1 MFKRLLFLLLLPML
15 AGATMSATDSLHP
28 DVVSSSLIKDGA
40 TVFFRP
46 FYGSP
51 VGSSDSEC
59 QSSEMFLNGS
69 STAGSSMQA
78 VTGDHNNPSV
88 PMYWTL
94 KEVETASDGTPIYTL
109 KNPKYNLYLSSTADN
124 CTMVEEAS
132 AGRYK
137 IIPGTSTT
145 FSKTTEC
152 EDTYD
157 MTYYVYFLDADTNN
171 GIGINASTR
180 RGSGPFS
187 PEIVSNS
194 SIADNGNAYY
204 TVLAPTV
211 DISEATE
218 PDANYMADML
228 IYIKPCANGKP
239 FLSVR
244 VTGFDS
250 ETSTCKY
257 SAYATAESYLEAS
270 MWKLILSETAEDGT
284 RYYKIYNPATDRYVN
299 SSTSNSA
306 LVTEEDAGLFKLGVT
321 NGHTT
326 FTFKDTSTYL
336 NINGS
341 SGVLSSYTY
350 ADTNSQFVLTTVGAN
365 SASDA
370 IMTPTADKATFIVKN
385 SDRSAELTI
394 NANKSSSNV
403 VRYLEFVSG
412 NNKLGT
418 DSVAGLNAAWKF
430 IPSAVAD
437 AYYIY
442 NVQREVYLGKTS
454 ESVAFATVDLAPNE
468 YKAGLYKLVDA
479 TGTGDHFALKDT
491 ENSKYGYLTVSG
503 NSLKNVPIISDWF
516 ALAEPHD
523 MALKYLNPGQDIIFC
538 PTTMGYDGYANL
550 YSDFQTVILET
561 TDNLW
566 KGVWTLQGD
575 NRYPRKNDG
584 KNNYWLINEDGITTT
599 TNDDNTTSTTYNYVT
614 QAQYKDI
621 VYNLYNRVE
630 QYYITADAD
639 GNIGITKDQTQA
651 AEIKFSINEAD
662 SNNSVSMQIYR
673 PTKVGDGDDAT
684 YENADIS
691 QPSTLY
697 LTYDGNNLKVGA
709 QGTNSSFYLR
719 DAVNTS
725 FDAIYD
731 GAQIEL
737 YPYRMQTYNK
747 KIYVSPPNNKC
758 YRESA
763 SDTTNRGGYTVFT
776 LIKCKNT
783 DNFSPRVTTS
793 SASAPRRDASTS
805 GTNDVDLT
813 DTYYLYNELSKMYLG
828 QVWEKGHNAWDN
840 GWYIPLTSNKSEAGR
855 YKFSP
860 DAYQLDAIVAYD
872 IDTNNPGK
880 YINCSVT
887 STGGTFD
894 LVNYPLNED
903 NRLFFVDNVKTIT
916 PTVLDKFADGVLI
929 QLTPWQYLGD
939 KTLGVYNEAGGKVYL
954 NQTTTTDSNGQK
966 VTTNKV
972 TCGKTE
978 TLSNNSVSEAL
989 YTWKLVA
996 AKDAEGNVIEDVYY
1010 FVNVATGEYMSST
1023 GYAKLSNNGVMTTIA
1038 PTADGGIPEGAGR
1051 FQVIPDTE
1059 SGLYVA
1065 FKDYD
1070 SYDETTGKSRFLNN
1084 VLTDGSEVLG
1094 WQTLADNTNMSQY
1107 STTTA
1112 DITYTD
1118 PISGETSTIN
1128 AVTKKTYNF
1137 SQDWYYI
1144 NPVTFTTS
1152 MDKDVIDWV
1161 LQNIDPDHGRV
1172 VGFFDGLEN
1181 TLFPGENT
1189 STGTNYRG
1197 IIVNRIL
1204 ESSVYNE
1211 ETGLYDNTYRYEKT
1225 DQTSDNLTL
1234 EQLVSLVQYYYT
1246 ENQNRTLEAGEVAAA
1261 NEAYQKL
1268 IECISKEEYI
1278 IHPRIGRFYTIT
1290 SAFPYFKDM
1299 KLRETYY
1306 MEHHDKTQGT
1316 QKVHFHSSDWDTEVV
1331 SSFWRFDVQENKY
1344 TDDTKTKT
1352 VYDDQDAHHYF
1363 FMRAVNSRN
1372 VMRKTSPDVTADVRS
1387 ADDYM
1392 NVGLF
1397 ALRKD
1402 YSLNVYPGSVLLR
1415 SYTNNSTRSFQ
1426 ETGSFLGIWTDQ
1438 ESTNPNDGIVR
1449 EGSDSRVTPTT
1460 GRPEKNANNW
1470 YIREIKTVPVQ
1481 FAPENGYGSGEEGKA
1496 HDCDKHDERYYN
1508 TFCFPFNVKLPTAT
1522 EVESETLRAYIGVK
1536 PTENGNNVI
1545 LTELTSESDGA
1556 YEDTDGRLVIKA
1568 FHPFILTA
1576 KCDTSRLEIVYGP
1589 GEEYGLPEK
1598 RGMYTDDNWAQ
1609 ILKDYELPAT
1619 TTSTDNN
1626 TSTAVRRKD
1635 ITGDTTTTSTTETD
1649 TDWSMTSID
1658 HILPNGNEENKSNTE
1673 ISALRW
1679 SSSGMVGSITPIAVS
1694 GTDDYYALHD
1704 DNDDTVSKIEAQ
1716 DYMTAAAS
1724 DDNSSTLTWSFDS
1737 SDLHEDY
1744 GVPNGSLPGSTST
1757 YVLSANKA
1765 VLVGLTDNLD
1775 INDETPITSGVEEV
1789 TTEIVNE
1796 PGRDANGNL
1805 IYFDLYGRRVM
1816 NPAPG
1821 IYILTNGQKVVVR

>member
-1 MFKRLLFLLLLPML
+1 MV
-15 AGATMSATDSLHP
+15 AT
-28 DVVSSSLIKDGA
+28 
-40 TVFFRP
+40 
-46 FYGSP
+46 
-51 VGSSDSEC
+51 
-59 QSSEMFLNGS
+59 
-69 STAGSSMQA
+69 QA
-78 VTGDHNNPSV
+78 
-88 PMYWTL
+88 
-94 KEVETASDGTPIYTL
+94 E
-109 KNPKYNLYLSSTADN
+109 
-124 CTMVEEAS
+124 
-132 AGRYK
+132 AGRYNIK
-137 IIPGTSTT
+137 AGERT
-145 FSKTTEC
+145 FSRSGN
-152 EDTYD
+152 TYNA
-157 MTYYVYFLDADTNN
+157 TKYVYFWDVDNGTTFDANASAKSSNTAVNGWTLGYNSYFTVVVPTTDIDDATETSAIYLPNRDVYIQTNN
-171 GIGINASTR
+171 
-180 RGSGPFS
+180 
-187 PEIVSNS
+187 S
-194 SIADNGNAYY
+194 SRPY
-204 TVLAPTV
+204 
-211 DISEATE
+211 
-218 PDANYMADML
+218 
-228 IYIKPCANGKP
+228 
-239 FLSVR
+239 LSVR
-244 VTGFDS
+244 ISGFDN

-257 SAYATAESYLEAS
+257 QAQATTDSYLEAS
-270 MWKLILSETAEDGT
+270 IWNIIPSEVGADGT
-284 RYYKIYNPATDRYVN
+284 QYYKIYNPATKRYVS
-299 SSTSNSA
+299 SSTSDNT
-306 LVTEEDAGLFKLGVT
+306 LVTEESAGLFLIDETSGKTV
-321 NGHTT
+321 
-326 FTFKDTSTYL
+326 FKYKDDTSYCLYL
-336 NINGS
+336 NNN
-341 SGVLSSYTY
+341 VLSANTSSTGFTLC
-350 ADTNSQFVLTTVGAN
+350 DVKGSVNSDLTAVV
-365 SASDA
+365 
-370 IMTPTADKATFIVKN
+370 TPTTNTSTFIVKN

-394 NANKSSSNV
+394 NANKSASEV

-630 QYYITADAD
+630 QYYITADAE

-662 SNNSVSMQIYR
+662 SNNSVSMQIYL

-684 YENADIS
+684 YENADLS
-691 QPSTLY
+691 SASSLF
-697 LTYDGNNLKVGA
+697 LTCEGNGLKVGTS
-709 QGTNSSFYLR
+709 GTNFYLR

-747 KIYVSPPNNKC
+747 KIYVSPPDNRC

-813 DTYYLYNELSKMYLG
+813 DTYYLYNEISKMYLG

-840 GWYIPLTSNKSEAGR
+840 GFYIPLTSNKSEAGR

-872 IDTNNPGK
+872 IDTDNPGK

-887 STGGTFD
+887 SVSGTFD
-894 LVNYPLNED
+894 FVNYPLNED

-939 KTLGVYNEAGGKVYL
+939 STSDLYNKEGGKVYV
-954 NQTTTTDSNGQK
+954 NQTTTTNSDTN
-966 VTTNKV
+966 TTTTTTKV

-996 AKDAEGNVIEDVYY
+996 AKDAEGKVIEDVYY

-1023 GYAKLSNNGVMTTIA
+1023 GYATLSNNGVMTTIA

-1094 WQTLADNTNMSQY
+1094 WQTLPDNTNMSQY
-1107 STTTA
+1107 SKTTA

-1128 AVTKKTYNF
+1128 AVTKKTYTYAC
-1137 SQDWYYI
+1137 DWYYI

-1161 LQNIDPDHGRV
+1161 LQNLNPDTDRT

-1189 STGTNYRG
+1189 STGTDYRG
-1197 IIVNRIL
+1197 VIVERTVT
-1204 ESSVYNE
+1204 SQVYNE
-1211 ETGLYDNTYRYEKT
+1211 ETGLYEYTYEYTKT
-1225 DQTSDNLTL
+1225 NQTSDNLTL

-1246 ENQNRTLEAGEVAAA
+1246 EDQKGNLKPEEVAAA

-1290 SAFPYFKDM
+1290 SAFPYFKNM

-1331 SSFWRFDVQENKY
+1331 SSFWRFDVQENEYSK
-1344 TDDTKTKT
+1344 DDPTKT

-1387 ADDYM
+1387 TDDYM

-1415 SYTNNSTRSFQ
+1415 SYTNNSKRSFQ
-1426 ETGSFLGIWTDQ
+1426 ETGSFLGIWTDL
-1438 ESTNPNDGIVR
+1438 ESTNPNEGIVR

-1536 PTENGNNVI
+1536 PVDGGNNVE
-1545 LTELTSESDGA
+1545 LTELTNESDGA

-1626 TSTAVRRKD
+1626 ANTAVRRKG

-1649 TDWSMTSID
+1649 EDWSMTSID
-1658 HILPNGNEENKSNTE
+1658 NILPTGEEKELSNTE
-1673 ISALRW
+1673 ISARRW

-1716 DYMTAAAS
+1716 DYMIAAAS

-1737 SDLHEDY
+1737 SDLHDDY